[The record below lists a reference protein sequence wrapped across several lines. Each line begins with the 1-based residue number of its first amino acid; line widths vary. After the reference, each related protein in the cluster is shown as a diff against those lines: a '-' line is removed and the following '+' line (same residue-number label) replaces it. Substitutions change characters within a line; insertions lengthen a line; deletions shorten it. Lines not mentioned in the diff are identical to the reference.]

1 MKKEHLL
8 HSKRFF
14 ALHHTSYFF
23 TVGFYSCILLISLC
37 LIILSNRISTLHQ
50 QDIYNLISLSP
61 LNSLSFSSTVK
72 CPDSNRL
79 IFSYKMP
86 GFSKYSCYKPDDSLP
101 NSLELGSGWFKCKS
115 LFFKSFKLFEE
126 TTTKNIYNLGS
137 EYICGG
143 SEDLDIND
151 FEYIPK
157 DNATRVNKG
166 SISDLIDVI
175 LTSKITFFLYDYL
188 LIFRF

>member
-1 MKKEHLL
+1 M
-8 HSKRFF
+8 
-14 ALHHTSYFF
+14 
-23 TVGFYSCILLISLC
+23 
-37 LIILSNRISTLHQ
+37 SNRISNQHQ
-50 QDIYNLISLSP
+50 QDIHNLISLAP

-72 CPDSNRL
+72 CPDSTRL
-79 IFSYKMP
+79 IFSYTMP
-86 GFSKYSCYKPDDSLP
+86 GFSKHSCYKPDSSLS
-101 NSLELGSGWFKCKS
+101 NSLELGSGWIKCKS

-137 EYICGG
+137 KYICGG

-166 SISDLIDVI
+166 SISILIDFI
-175 LTSKITFFLYDYL
+175 FDFKNNFLFYKYF
-188 LIFRF
+188 LIFQILINPQN